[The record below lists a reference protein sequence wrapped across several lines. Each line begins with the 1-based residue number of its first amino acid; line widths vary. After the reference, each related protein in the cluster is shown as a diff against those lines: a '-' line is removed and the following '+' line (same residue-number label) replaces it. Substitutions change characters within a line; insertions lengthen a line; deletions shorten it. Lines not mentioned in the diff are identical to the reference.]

1 MDLPVGAQEVTTLYF
16 YWTLL
21 YLVRVVYTNLSRAND
36 IQVKTYGCSNN
47 YTHNLLDLLKE
58 QALFEE
64 SGSADARFSSLEM
77 ASNIEVEYNL

>member
-1 MDLPVGAQEVTTLYF
+1 MQPQMATDLFLTTLYF
-16 YWTLL
+16 YWTWLC
-21 YLVRVVYTNLSRAND
+21 LVRVVYTNLSRAND

-64 SGSADARFSSLEM
+64 SGSADALVALRWQ
-77 ASNIEVEYNL
+77 AI